1 VPKRLFDDV
10 TSSDSVAVLQ
20 GIHLADGMRHKTIA
34 RIDKFMDPD
43 NIIHKLVT
51 LGCPLEVLKSA
62 FADKY
67 LGSVEF
73 DSGEPSGNL
82 CLNSGIQSFEGYLA
96 GISTPS
102 PHVWSN
108 AYAYLGVGDST
119 TAAVATQTDLQA
131 ATNKTYVGMV
141 ASYPSQSSQTLTWQ
155 SSFGSGSANYAWQE
169 FVVTNS
175 GGSGGTCLNRL
186 VSAQGTKT
194 SGQTWIL
201 SLSITWS

>member
-1 VPKRLFDDV
+1 
-10 TSSDSVAVLQ
+10 
-20 GIHLADGMRHKTIA
+20 MRHKTIA

-43 NIIHKLVT
+43 NIIHRLVT
-51 LGCPLEVLKSA
+51 LGCPLGVLRRA

-67 LGSVEF
+67 LGTVEF
-73 DSGEPSGNL
+73 DSGEPGGNL
-82 CLNSGIQSFEGYLA
+82 CLNTGIQSWEGYLA

-119 TAAVATQTDLQA
+119 TAAAASQTDLQA
-131 ATNKTYVGMV
+131 TTNKTYVAMN

-155 SSFGSGSANYAWQE
+155 SSFGSGSANYAWNE

-175 GGSGGTCLNRL
+175 AGTGGTCLNRL
-186 VSAQGTKT
+186 VSSQGTKT
-194 SGQTWIL
+194 SGQTWVL
-201 SLSITWS
+201 SLSISWS

>member
-1 VPKRLFDDV
+1 MPKPVFDQGKG
-10 TSSDSVAVLQ
+10 SDAVVVLQ
-20 GIHLADGMRHKTIA
+20 GIHVRDGMKHKTIA
-34 RIDKFMDPD
+34 RIDKFLDPD
-43 NIIHKLVT
+43 SIIHKLVT
-51 LGCPLEVLKSA
+51 LGCPLSVLRGS

-67 LGSVEF
+67 LGFVEF
-73 DSGEPSGNL
+73 DNGEPDGNL
-82 CLNSGIQSFEGYLA
+82 CLNTGIQSFEGYLA

-119 TAAVATQTDLQA
+119 TAAVATQADLQA
-131 ATNKTYVGMV
+131 STNKTYVGMN
-141 ASYPSQSSQTLTWQ
+141 ASYPSQSNQTLTWQ
-155 SSFGSGSANYAWQE
+155 ASFGSGSANYAWNE

-175 GGSGGTCLNRL
+175 AGTGGTCLNRL

-194 SGQTWIL
+194 SGQTWVL